1 MYTIKMDGKVLYT
14 PDALGASRLVLAPK
28 LSLDVDASGSC
39 SFVIPP
45 GNHMHDAV
53 RCRKS
58 LITVHQ
64 DNREIFRGR
73 VLDSEGDQYNQIDVY
88 SEGVRSYL
96 NDSQAAPY
104 KYTGTPR
111 GLLEK
116 LISEHNAQIEPEKQ
130 FVLGNVTI
138 DRADEALECENVA
151 YWQTFKEI
159 EEKLLS
165 AYGGYLRVRVE
176 GGVMYLD
183 WLKEYGRTPS
193 QKIRFAVNLLDL
205 NDKSESGEMFTILRP
220 LGASEIGEEGEY
232 NPPVNIASVNGGLDY
247 IQDDEAVAKYGKIW
261 HTQTWPYI
269 EDPAVL
275 LKKGQ
280 EYMKIGAE
288 VRTLML
294 KAIDMHFLDGSIED
308 IRIGDKVHILSQPH
322 GIDMEK
328 VCCKIEIDLANPEE
342 TIYIFGGPAKA
353 LTDNFVRREAELEVL
368 TGYGGGGRS
377 IKQENNGIIRWAT
390 INVNQAQANIL
401 LTAGEVNSLKNTMS
415 QAQIEIDGLAAAIQM
430 KASQEEVNDLGMRMS
445 SAEVNLDG
453 LNAEILLKA
462 SQSSVD
468 DLGSR
473 MSSAEIEIDGMNSE
487 ILLKAD
493 KTYVDG
499 QLEVYGNL
507 IVDEL
512 NAVYEY
518 IGYSIAESVSTS
530 ALTVDGNAWVNGTV
544 TASDVSAGS
553 VTIGGTELKLI
564 TKSLLNGNTTIS
576 VNASGGVVTGVT
588 LNRRYTEFHFLGYD

>member
-1 MYTIKMDGKVLYT
+1 MYTIKMDGEVLYT
-14 PDALGASRLVLAPK
+14 PDALGASHLVLAPK

-45 GNHMHDAV
+45 GNHLHGAV
-53 RCRKS
+53 RRRKS

-64 DNREIFRGR
+64 DDREIFRGR
-73 VLDSEGDQYNQIDVY
+73 VLDSECDQYNQINVY

-116 LISEHNAQIEPEKQ
+116 LISEHNAQIEAEKQ

-247 IQDDEAVAKYGKIW
+247 IQDDEAVAEYGKIW

-269 EDPAVL
+269 EDPAAL
-275 LKKGQ
+275 LKKGR

-288 VRTLML
+288 VRTLTL
-294 KAIDMHFLDGSIED
+294 KVIDMHFLDGSIED

-342 TIYIFGGPAKA
+342 TIYTFGVPAKA
-353 LTDNFVRREAELEVL
+353 LTDNFVKREAELEVL

-430 KASQEEVNDLGMRMS
+430 KASREEVDELGKRMS
-445 SAEVNLDG
+445 SAEINLDG
-453 LNAEILLKA
+453 MNAEILLKA

-468 DLGSR
+468 ALGSR

-493 KTYVDG
+493 KVYVDS
-499 QLEVYGNL
+499 EITKVNNL
-507 IVDEL
+507 IADRID
-512 NAVYEY
+512 AVYSDVAY
-518 IGYSIAESVSTS
+518 DISESVSTK
-530 ALTVDGNAWVNGTV
+530 ALTVDGDAWASGTM
-544 TASDVSAGS
+544 TAGTLSAGL
-553 VTIGGTELKLI
+553 LKLDGSNVSKTTLPI
-564 TKSLLNGNTTIS
+564 VTSFVQALGESAPTQEYTLLTC
-576 VNASGGVVTGVT
+576 A
-588 LNRRYTEFHFLGYD
+588 